1 MVIKKIAENKEIIDD
16 DTNVAEDLNNFL
28 KIVDI
33 HRNHYTVENVEN
45 ISEPVD
51 KAIKKSEFRPL
62 ILF

>member
-16 DTNVAEDLNNFL
+16 DTIVAEDLNNFL

-33 HRNHYTVENVEN
+33 HGNHYTVANVEN
-45 ISEPVD
+45 ISDPVD